1 MLLKRRLMK
10 KTLTFLIG
18 LALSQSVFA
27 ENLIQVYEQAK
38 QTNPDLRSSLAE
50 RDKAYSAIS
59 GSRASLLP
67 QIGLNASYGVTHGRR
82 ESSGVKQKSGNLY
95 QVSLSQS
102 IFNFSN
108 WKALDITKKQASIAD
123 IAYQY
128 QGQTLILNTSVAYF
142 NVLKSLDALSFI
154 EAQKK
159 AIGRQ
164 LEQTRQQVKAGIKAP
179 VDIEN
184 AKANYDSTVAQE
196 VSALNDLNNAI
207 ENLRQVSGRF
217 YSNLAS
223 IDTKNFR
230 TEMPAQVNILVKQS
244 EQSNLNLLTMKLNQE
259 IARDQIKLS
268 QAGHL
273 PTASLDAST
282 NLNKTDRYGNNYAGS
297 GGHGKTYSGNNYVG
311 VSVNLPIFSGGATQ
325 SKVNQA
331 QHNYVSFSE
340 KLESTNRSVNNQVR
354 SSYNNISSSIS
365 AIKAYQQAVVSAQT
379 SLEATTTGYDVGMR
393 TVVDVLNA
401 TTQLYSSKRNLSDA
415 KYNYLISLLQ
425 LKYAVGTL
433 TADDLVYLNN
443 MLGKEVSTLAT
454 IK

>member
-1 MLLKRRLMK
+1 MK

-38 QTNPDLRSSLAE
+38 ETNPDLRSSLAE
-50 RDKAYSAIS
+50 KNKAYAAIS

-67 QIGLNASYGVTHGRR
+67 QVGLSASYGVTHGRR
-82 ESSGVKQKSGNLY
+82 DNSGIKSKSGNLY
-95 QVSLSQS
+95 QIAVSQS

-142 NVLKSLDALSFI
+142 NVLKALDALSFI
-154 EAQKK
+154 DAQKK

-164 LEQTRQQVKAGIKAP
+164 LEQTRQQHQVGLVAITD
-179 VDIEN
+179 VQN
-184 AKANYDSTVAQE
+184 AQANYDLTVAQQ
-196 VSALNDLNNAI
+196 VNALNDLNNAI
-207 ENLRQVSGRF
+207 EALRQVSGRF
-217 YSNLAS
+217 YSSLAS
-223 IDTKNFR
+223 VNTNTFK
-230 TEMPAQVNILVKQS
+230 TESPAQISALLKQS
-244 EQSNLNLLTMKLNQE
+244 EKSNLNLLTMRLNQD
-259 IARDQIKLS
+259 IAREQIKLS

-282 NLNKTDRYGNNYAGS
+282 NLNKTDRYGNSVGTGA
-297 GGHGKTYSGNNYVG
+297 HGKSYSGNNYVG
-311 VSVNLPIFSGGATQ
+311 VSVNLPIFSGGATM
-325 SKVNQA
+325 SKVEQA
-331 QHNYVSFSE
+331 QQNYVSFSE
-340 KLESTNRSVNNQVR
+340 KLESTNRGVINQVR

-365 AIKAYQQAVVSAQT
+365 AIKAYQQAVVSAQS
-379 SLEATTTGYDVGMR
+379 SLEATNSGYQVGTR
-393 TVVDVLNA
+393 TIVDVLNA

-415 KYNYLISLLQ
+415 KYNYLTSLLQ

-433 TADDLVYLNN
+433 TANDLVYLNN
-443 MLGKEVSTLAT
+443 MLGKEVSTLVT

>member
-1 MLLKRRLMK
+1 MK

-18 LALSQSVFA
+18 LTLSQAVFA

-38 QTNPDLRSSLAE
+38 ETNPDLRSSLAE
-50 RDKAYSAIS
+50 KEKAYSAIS

-67 QIGLNASYGVTHGRR
+67 QVGLNASYGVTHGRR
-82 ESSGVKQKSGNLY
+82 DISGQKNKSGNLY
-95 QVSLSQS
+95 QVTVSQS
-102 IFNFSN
+102 IFNFSS

-142 NVLKSLDALSFI
+142 NVLKALDALSFI
-154 EAQKK
+154 DAQKK

-164 LEQTRQQVKAGIKAP
+164 LEQTRQQHQVGLVAITD
-179 VDIEN
+179 VQN
-184 AKANYDSTVAQE
+184 AQANYDLTVAQQ
-196 VSALNDLNNAI
+196 VNALNELNNSI

-217 YSNLAS
+217 YSSLAT
-223 IDTKNFR
+223 IDTKTFK
-230 TEMPAQVNILVKQS
+230 TETPTQIGVLLKQS
-244 EQSNLNLLTMKLNQE
+244 EASNLNLLTMKLNQD
-259 IARDQIKLS
+259 IAREQIKLAQS
-268 QAGHL
+268 GYM

-282 NLNKTDRYGNNYAGS
+282 NLNKNERYGNYSSNGAIGS
-297 GGHGKTYSGNNYVG
+297 HHSKSYSGNNYVG
-311 VSVNLPIFSGGATQ
+311 VSVNMPIFSGGATMSQ
-325 SKVNQA
+325 VEQA
-331 QHNYVSFSE
+331 QHNFVSYSE
-340 KLESTNRSVNNQVR
+340 KLESTNRSVINQVR

-365 AIKAYQQAVVSAQT
+365 SIKAYQQAVVSAES
-379 SLEATTTGYDVGMR
+379 SLEATSSGYQVGTR
-393 TVVDVLNA
+393 TIVDVLNA

-415 KYNYLISLLQ
+415 KYNYLTSLLQ

-443 MLGKEVSTLAT
+443 MLGKELSTLVT

>member
-1 MLLKRRLMK
+1 MK

-38 QTNPDLRSSLAE
+38 ETNPDLRSSLAE
-50 RDKAYSAIS
+50 KNKAYAAIS

-67 QIGLNASYGVTHGRR
+67 QVGLSASYGVTHGRR
-82 ESSGVKQKSGNLY
+82 DTRGVKSKSGNLY
-95 QVSLSQS
+95 QVALSQS

-142 NVLKSLDALSFI
+142 NVLKALDALSFI
-154 EAQKK
+154 DAQKK

-164 LEQTRQQVKAGIKAP
+164 LEQTRQQHQVGLVAITD
-179 VDIEN
+179 VQN
-184 AKANYDSTVAQE
+184 AQANYDLTVAQQ
-196 VSALNDLNNAI
+196 VNALNDLNNAI
-207 ENLRQVSGRF
+207 EALRQVSGRF
-217 YSNLAS
+217 YSSLAS
-223 IDTKNFR
+223 VNTNTFK
-230 TEMPAQVNILVKQS
+230 TESPAQISALLKQS
-244 EQSNLNLLTMKLNQE
+244 EKSNLNLLTMRLNQD
-259 IARDQIKLS
+259 IAREQIKLS

-282 NLNKTDRYGNNYAGS
+282 NLNKTDRYGNSVGTGA
-297 GGHGKTYSGNNYVG
+297 HGKSYSGNNYVG
-311 VSVNLPIFSGGATQ
+311 VSVNLPIFSGGATM
-325 SKVNQA
+325 SKVEQA
-331 QHNYVSFSE
+331 QQNYVSFSE
-340 KLESTNRSVNNQVR
+340 KLESTNRGVINQVR

-365 AIKAYQQAVVSAQT
+365 AIKAYQQAVVSAQS
-379 SLEATTTGYDVGMR
+379 SLEATNSEYQAGTR
-393 TVVDVLNA
+393 TIVDVLNA

-415 KYNYLISLLQ
+415 KYNYLTSLLQ

-433 TADDLVYLNN
+433 TANDLVYLNN

>member
-1 MLLKRRLMK
+1 MK

-38 QTNPDLRSSLAE
+38 ETNPDLRSSLAE
-50 RDKAYSAIS
+50 KNKAYAAIS

-67 QIGLNASYGVTHGRR
+67 QVGLSASYGVTHGRR
-82 ESSGVKQKSGNLY
+82 DTSGVKSKNGNLY
-95 QVSLSQS
+95 QAAVSQS

-142 NVLKSLDALSFI
+142 NVLKALDALSFI
-154 EAQKK
+154 DAQKK

-164 LEQTRQQVKAGIKAP
+164 LEQTRQQHQVGLVAITD
-179 VDIEN
+179 VQN
-184 AKANYDSTVAQE
+184 AQANYDLTVAQQ
-196 VSALNDLNNAI
+196 VNALNDLNNAI
-207 ENLRQVSGRF
+207 EALRQVSGRF
-217 YSNLAS
+217 YSSLAS
-223 IDTKNFR
+223 VNTNTFK
-230 TEMPAQVNILVKQS
+230 TESPAQISALLKQS
-244 EQSNLNLLTMKLNQE
+244 EKSNLNLLTMRLNQD
-259 IARDQIKLS
+259 IAREQIKLS

-282 NLNKTDRYGNNYAGS
+282 NLNKTDRYGNSVGTGA
-297 GGHGKTYSGNNYVG
+297 HGKSYSGNNYVG
-311 VSVNLPIFSGGATQ
+311 VSVNLPIFSGGATM
-325 SKVNQA
+325 SKVEQA
-331 QHNYVSFSE
+331 QQNYVSFSE
-340 KLESTNRSVNNQVR
+340 KLESTNRGVINQVR

-365 AIKAYQQAVVSAQT
+365 AIKAYQQAVVSAQS
-379 SLEATTTGYDVGMR
+379 SLEATNSEYQAGTR
-393 TVVDVLNA
+393 TIVDVLNA

-415 KYNYLISLLQ
+415 KYNYLTSLLQ

-433 TADDLVYLNN
+433 TANDLVYLNN

>member
-1 MLLKRRLMK
+1 MK

-38 QTNPDLRSSLAE
+38 ETNPDLRSSLAE
-50 RDKAYSAIS
+50 KNKAYAAIS

-67 QIGLNASYGVTHGRR
+67 QVGLSASYGVTHGRR
-82 ESSGVKQKSGNLY
+82 DTSGVKSKSGNLY
-95 QVSLSQS
+95 QVAVSQS
-102 IFNFSN
+102 IFNFTN

-142 NVLKSLDALSFI
+142 NVLKALDALSFI
-154 EAQKK
+154 DAQKK

-164 LEQTRQQVKAGIKAP
+164 LEQTRQQHQVGLVAITD
-179 VDIEN
+179 VQN
-184 AKANYDSTVAQE
+184 AQANYDLTVAQQ
-196 VSALNDLNNAI
+196 VNALNDLNNAI
-207 ENLRQVSGRF
+207 EALRQVSGRF
-217 YSNLAS
+217 YSSLAS
-223 IDTKNFR
+223 VNTNTFK
-230 TEMPAQVNILVKQS
+230 TESPAQISALLKQS
-244 EQSNLNLLTMKLNQE
+244 EKSNLNLLTMRLNQD
-259 IARDQIKLS
+259 IAREQIKLS

-282 NLNKTDRYGNNYAGS
+282 NLNKTDRYGNSVGTGA
-297 GGHGKTYSGNNYVG
+297 HGKSYSGNNYVG
-311 VSVNLPIFSGGATQ
+311 VSVNLPIFSGGATM
-325 SKVNQA
+325 SKVEQA
-331 QHNYVSFSE
+331 QQNYVSFSE
-340 KLESTNRSVNNQVR
+340 KLESTNRGVINQVR

-365 AIKAYQQAVVSAQT
+365 AIKAYQQAVVSAQS
-379 SLEATTTGYDVGMR
+379 SLEATNSGYQVGTR
-393 TVVDVLNA
+393 TIVDVLNA

-415 KYNYLISLLQ
+415 KYNYLTSLLQ

-433 TADDLVYLNN
+433 TANDLVYLNN
-443 MLGKEVSTLAT
+443 MLGKEVSTLVT

>member
-1 MLLKRRLMK
+1 MK

-38 QTNPDLRSSLAE
+38 ETNPDLRSSLSE
-50 RDKAYSAIS
+50 KNKAYAAIS

-67 QIGLNASYGVTHGRR
+67 QVGLSASYGVTHGRR
-82 ESSGVKQKSGNLY
+82 DTSGVKSKSGNLY
-95 QVSLSQS
+95 QVALSQS

-142 NVLKSLDALSFI
+142 NVLKALDALSFI
-154 EAQKK
+154 DAQKK

-164 LEQTRQQVKAGIKAP
+164 LEQTRQQHQVGLVAITD
-179 VDIEN
+179 VQN
-184 AKANYDSTVAQE
+184 AQANYDLTVAQQ
-196 VSALNDLNNAI
+196 VNALNDLNNAI
-207 ENLRQVSGRF
+207 EALRQVSGRF
-217 YSNLAS
+217 YSSLAS
-223 IDTKNFR
+223 VNTNTFK
-230 TEMPAQVNILVKQS
+230 TESPAQISALLKQS
-244 EQSNLNLLTMKLNQE
+244 EKSNLNLLTMRLNQD
-259 IARDQIKLS
+259 IAREQIKLS

-282 NLNKTDRYGNNYAGS
+282 NLNKTDRYGNSVGTGA
-297 GGHGKTYSGNNYVG
+297 HGKSYSGNNYVG
-311 VSVNLPIFSGGATQ
+311 VSVNLPIFSGGATM
-325 SKVNQA
+325 SKVEQA
-331 QHNYVSFSE
+331 QQNYVSFSE
-340 KLESTNRSVNNQVR
+340 KLESTNRGVINQVR

-365 AIKAYQQAVVSAQT
+365 AIKAYQQAVVSAQS
-379 SLEATTTGYDVGMR
+379 SLEATNSEYQAGTR
-393 TVVDVLNA
+393 TIVDVLNA

-415 KYNYLISLLQ
+415 KYNYLTSLLQ

-433 TADDLVYLNN
+433 TANDLVYLNN

>member
-1 MLLKRRLMK
+1 MK

-38 QTNPDLRSSLAE
+38 ETNPDLRSSLAE
-50 RDKAYSAIS
+50 KNKAYAAIS

-67 QIGLNASYGVTHGRR
+67 QVGLSASYGVTHGRR
-82 ESSGVKQKSGNLY
+82 DTSGVKSKSGNLY
-95 QVSLSQS
+95 QVALSQS

-142 NVLKSLDALSFI
+142 NVLKALDALSFI
-154 EAQKK
+154 DAQKK

-164 LEQTRQQVKAGIKAP
+164 LEQTRQQHQVGLVAITD
-179 VDIEN
+179 VQN
-184 AKANYDSTVAQE
+184 AQANYDLTVAQQ
-196 VSALNDLNNAI
+196 VNALNDLNNAI
-207 ENLRQVSGRF
+207 EALRQVSGRF
-217 YSNLAS
+217 YSSLAS
-223 IDTKNFR
+223 VNTNTFK
-230 TEMPAQVNILVKQS
+230 TESPAQISALLKQS
-244 EQSNLNLLTMKLNQE
+244 EKSNLNLLTMRLNQD
-259 IARDQIKLS
+259 IAREQIKLS

-282 NLNKTDRYGNNYAGS
+282 NLNKTDRYGNSVGTGA
-297 GGHGKTYSGNNYVG
+297 HGKSYSGNNYVG
-311 VSVNLPIFSGGATQ
+311 VSVNLPIFSGGATM
-325 SKVNQA
+325 SKVEQA
-331 QHNYVSFSE
+331 QQNYVSFSE
-340 KLESTNRSVNNQVR
+340 KLESTNRGVINQVR

-365 AIKAYQQAVVSAQT
+365 AIKAYQQAVVSAQS
-379 SLEATTTGYDVGMR
+379 SLEATNSEYQAGTR
-393 TVVDVLNA
+393 TIVDVLNA

-415 KYNYLISLLQ
+415 KYNYLTSLLQ

-433 TADDLVYLNN
+433 TANDLVYLNN

>member
-1 MLLKRRLMK
+1 MK

-38 QTNPDLRSSLAE
+38 ETNPDLRSSLAE
-50 RDKAYSAIS
+50 KNKAYAAIS

-67 QIGLNASYGVTHGRR
+67 QVGLSASYGVTHGRR
-82 ESSGVKQKSGNLY
+82 DTSGVKSKSGNLY
-95 QVSLSQS
+95 QIALSQS

-142 NVLKSLDALSFI
+142 NVLKALDALSFI
-154 EAQKK
+154 DAQKK

-164 LEQTRQQVKAGIKAP
+164 LEQTRQQHQVGLVAITD
-179 VDIEN
+179 VQN
-184 AKANYDSTVAQE
+184 AQANYDLTVAQQ
-196 VSALNDLNNAI
+196 VNALNDLNNAI
-207 ENLRQVSGRF
+207 EALRQVSGRF
-217 YSNLAS
+217 YSSLAS
-223 IDTKNFR
+223 VNTNTFK
-230 TEMPAQVNILVKQS
+230 TESPAQISALLKQS
-244 EQSNLNLLTMKLNQE
+244 EKSNLNLLTMRLNQD
-259 IARDQIKLS
+259 IAREQIKLS

-282 NLNKTDRYGNNYAGS
+282 NLNKTDRYGNSVGTGA
-297 GGHGKTYSGNNYVG
+297 HGKSYSGNNYVG
-311 VSVNLPIFSGGATQ
+311 VSVNLPIFSGGATM
-325 SKVNQA
+325 SKVEQA
-331 QHNYVSFSE
+331 QQNYVSFSE
-340 KLESTNRSVNNQVR
+340 KLESTNRGVINQVR

-365 AIKAYQQAVVSAQT
+365 AIKAYQQAVVSAQS
-379 SLEATTTGYDVGMR
+379 SLEATNSGYQVGTR
-393 TVVDVLNA
+393 TIVDVLTA

-415 KYNYLISLLQ
+415 KYNYLTSLLQ

-433 TADDLVYLNN
+433 TANDLVYLNN
-443 MLGKEVSTLAT
+443 MLGKEVSTLVT

>member
-1 MLLKRRLMK
+1 MK

-18 LALSQSVFA
+18 LALSHSVFA
-27 ENLIQVYEQAK
+27 ENLVQVYEQAK
-38 QTNPDLRSSLAE
+38 ETNPDLSSSLAE
-50 RDKAYSAIS
+50 KEKAYSAIS

-67 QIGLNASYGVTHGRR
+67 QIGLSASYGVTHGRR
-82 ESSGVKQKSGNLY
+82 DTSGVKSKSGNLY

-102 IFNFSN
+102 IFNYSN

-142 NVLKSLDALSFI
+142 NVLKALEALNFI
-154 EAQKK
+154 DAQKK

-164 LEQTRQQVKAGIKAP
+164 LQQTKQQHQVGLVAITD
-179 VDIEN
+179 VQN
-184 AKANYDSTVAQE
+184 AQANYDLTLAQQ
-196 VSALNDLNNAI
+196 VNALNDLNNAI

-217 YSNLAS
+217 YSNLATINTKMFKTEAPIS
-223 IDTKNFR
+223 INS
-230 TEMPAQVNILVKQS
+230 LLKQS
-244 EQSNLNLLTMKLNQE
+244 EVSNLNLLTMKLNQE

-282 NLNKTDRYGNNYAGS
+282 NLNKTDRYGDNFATN
-297 GGHGKTYSGNNYVG
+297 GGHRGKSYSGNNYVG
-311 VSVNLPIFSGGATQ
+311 LSLNLPIFSGGATQ
-325 SKVNQA
+325 SKVEQA
-331 QHNYVSFSE
+331 QHNYVSSSE
-340 KLESTNRSVNNQVR
+340 KLESTNRSVINQVR

-365 AIKAYQQAVVSAQT
+365 AIKAYQQAVVSAES
-379 SLEATTTGYDVGMR
+379 SLEATNSGYQVGTR
-393 TVVDVLNA
+393 TIVDVLNA

-415 KYNYLISLLQ
+415 KYNYLINLLQ

-433 TADDLVYLNN
+433 TANDLVYLNN
-443 MLGKEVSTLAT
+443 MLGNEVSTLAT
-454 IK
+454 IQ

>member
-1 MLLKRRLMK
+1 MK

-38 QTNPDLRSSLAE
+38 ETNPDLRSSLAE
-50 RDKAYSAIS
+50 KNKAYAAIS

-67 QIGLNASYGVTHGRR
+67 QVGLSASYGVTHGRR
-82 ESSGVKQKSGNLY
+82 DTSGVKSKSGNLY
-95 QVSLSQS
+95 QVAVSQS

-142 NVLKSLDALSFI
+142 NVLKTLDALSFI
-154 EAQKK
+154 DAQKK

-164 LEQTRQQVKAGIKAP
+164 LEQTRQQHQVGLVAITD
-179 VDIEN
+179 VQN
-184 AKANYDSTVAQE
+184 AQANYDLTVAQQ
-196 VSALNDLNNAI
+196 VNALNDLNNAI
-207 ENLRQVSGRF
+207 EALRQVSGRF
-217 YSNLAS
+217 YSSLAS
-223 IDTKNFR
+223 VNTNTFK
-230 TEMPAQVNILVKQS
+230 TESPAQISALLKQS
-244 EQSNLNLLTMKLNQE
+244 EKSNLNLLTMRLNQD
-259 IARDQIKLS
+259 IAREQIKLS

-273 PTASLDAST
+273 PTASLEAST
-282 NLNKTDRYGNNYAGS
+282 NLNKTDRYGNSVGPGA
-297 GGHGKTYSGNNYVG
+297 HGKSYSGNNYVG
-311 VSVNLPIFSGGATQ
+311 VSVNLPIFSGGATM
-325 SKVNQA
+325 SKVEQA
-331 QHNYVSFSE
+331 QQNYVSFSE
-340 KLESTNRSVNNQVR
+340 KLESTNRGVINQVR

-365 AIKAYQQAVVSAQT
+365 AIKAYQQAVVSAQS
-379 SLEATTTGYDVGMR
+379 SLEATNSEYLAGTR
-393 TVVDVLNA
+393 TIVDVLNA

-415 KYNYLISLLQ
+415 KYNYLTSLLQ

-433 TADDLVYLNN
+433 TANDLVYLNN
-443 MLGKEVSTLAT
+443 MLGKEVSTLVT